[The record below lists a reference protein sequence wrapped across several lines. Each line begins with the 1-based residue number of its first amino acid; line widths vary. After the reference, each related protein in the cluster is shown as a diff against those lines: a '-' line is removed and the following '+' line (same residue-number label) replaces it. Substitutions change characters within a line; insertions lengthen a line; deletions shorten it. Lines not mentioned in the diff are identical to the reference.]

1 MNTRGRPLT
10 SHEVIVNLIANTT
23 TQKGLKVRCQ
33 LDTAEYPSGVRVSD
47 DQLSDVQI
55 ERDEFHPEWIYH
67 VRPRT
72 SESR

>member
-55 ERDEFHPEWIYH
+55 ERDEFHPEWNYR